1 MRTTCGPQ
9 PRGHGQRPWHCPA
22 AQAPLRFSILND
34 SSIPLSVKFMKMDRS
49 SGGGVLTSKFGETG
63 QACTSGWLTGLDE
76 VIEVVTS
83 SNASA
88 DGKPSYP
95 QGCL

>member
-49 SGGGVLTSKFGETG
+49 SGGGVLTSKSGERNCQDLWIAISCDLLLG
-63 QACTSGWLTGLDE
+63 
-76 VIEVVTS
+76 
-83 SNASA
+83 
-88 DGKPSYP
+88 
-95 QGCL
+95 